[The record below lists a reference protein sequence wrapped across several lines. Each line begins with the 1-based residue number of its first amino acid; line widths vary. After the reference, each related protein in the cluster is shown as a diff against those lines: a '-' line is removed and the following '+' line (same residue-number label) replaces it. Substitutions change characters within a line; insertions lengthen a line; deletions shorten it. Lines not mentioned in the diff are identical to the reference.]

1 MSVFDAYTWYMC
13 FVVLSAGWI
22 RFMFMIAPAVY
33 ALVAPLCGWVSD
45 KVRLEVRQGSSLK
58 ATYSNYPFTLIISL
72 V

>member
-1 MSVFDAYTWYMC
+1 
-13 FVVLSAGWI
+13 
-22 RFMFMIAPAVY
+22 MFMIAPAVY